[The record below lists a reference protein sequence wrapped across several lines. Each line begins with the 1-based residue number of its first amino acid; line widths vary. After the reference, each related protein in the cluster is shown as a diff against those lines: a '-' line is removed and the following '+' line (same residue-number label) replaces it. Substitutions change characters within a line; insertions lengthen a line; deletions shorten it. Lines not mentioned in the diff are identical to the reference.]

1 MPSVQLR
8 HHIYAG
14 AIVVLGP
21 LASAFLCSP
30 TRADHV
36 PPTAAIRPASSSTTT
51 SAASSDRQ
59 PFAPRGATSRRGAKG
74 PEGSSGWW
82 LGTGGIALALALCGG
97 ISVASKRYLPAR
109 NGTGS
114 MRVVGRTV
122 LSPKHSVYL
131 LEVGHRVLI
140 VGTGGQGAPSLLGEL
155 TDPVERDAFRTTPSR
170 SGPTVSVPIGPGS
183 SAGRFDCRVG
193 DDE

>member
-1 MPSVQLR
+1 MPSARLR
-8 HHIYAG
+8 QPIFAG

-21 LASAFLCSP
+21 LASVFLSSQAW
-30 TRADHV
+30 ADHV
-36 PPTAAIRPASSSTTT
+36 APTAAIHSPSSSASSTGT
-51 SAASSDRQ
+51 DRQ
-59 PFAPRGATSRRGAKG
+59 PFAPRGTSGRRGAKG

-97 ISVASKRYLPAR
+97 ISVASKRYLPTR
-109 NGTGS
+109 NGTSS

-131 LEVGHRVLI
+131 LEVGERVLI
-140 VGTGGQGAPSLLGEL
+140 IGTGGQGAPSLLGEL
-155 TDPVERDAFRTTPSR
+155 TDTAERDGFLTPQR
-170 SGPTVSVPIGPGS
+170 SGPTVSVPIGPAP
-183 SAGRFDCRVG
+183 SAGRFDRRVG